1 MELNEVFM
9 TKKDDTSLYVEEQ
22 GFWAK
27 IGAWFTMIWGKVKNF
42 FYDANCAISAFFAK
56 IFGKRKQT
64 VQSGN
69 VGAAIFAHT
78 LVIYPILQFLV
89 FYVYVNFNSII
100 LSLQQYNLET
110 GQFTWLGI
118 DNFKQ
123 VIIDI
128 VNDSTMKYC
137 VSNSLT
143 AYAIGLIVG
152 FPLNLTFAYVIY
164 KKIPASGFFQIV
176 LFLPQILSS
185 IVISMM
191 FMTFVRNVV
200 PAVMNLIMKPEEIF
214 TQFGQYTF
222 PDLLH
227 HPSTKFPM
235 MIFYSL
241 WAGFGSQLIL
251 YSGAMSR
258 IPDSIIEYGEL
269 EGITLLKEFWYV
281 CIPMTWSTITIFLVT
296 GVAGIFSSQLA
307 LYNFYGKEADPIAR
321 TLGYHFFIMVL
332 GEEARYIDYPYA
344 SAAGILFTLVAAPVT
359 LVARNLL
366 EKYGPQ
372 VEF

>member
-1 MELNEVFM
+1 MAKLEENSM
-9 TKKDDTSLYVEEQ
+9 YVEKA
-22 GFWAK
+22 GFFSK
-27 IGAWFTMIWGKVKNF
+27 IKDFFVNIWMAIKNF
-42 FYDANCAISAFFAK
+42 FYDVSCSISQFFEK
-56 IFGKRKQT
+56 IFGKRTKT
-64 VQSGN
+64 VRSGN
-69 VGAAIFAHT
+69 TGAMIFAYA
-78 LVIYPILQFLV
+78 LIAYPFLQFLV

-100 LSLQQYNLET
+100 LSLQQYDLMT
-110 GQFTWLGI
+110 GKFTWLGL

-123 VIIDI
+123 VITDI
-128 VNDSTMKYC
+128 AHDNTMKYC

-143 AYAIGLIVG
+143 AYFVGLIIG

-191 FMTFVRNVV
+191 FMTFVRNVI
-200 PAVMNLIMKPEEIF
+200 PAVFNEIMTPEAIYEKY
-214 TQFGQYTF
+214 GQYSF
-222 PDLLH
+222 PDLLKY
-227 HPSTKFPM
+227 PESKFGM
-235 MIFYSL
+235 MVFYSL

-307 LYNFYGKEADPIAR
+307 LYNFYGKEADPDIR
-321 TLGYHFFIMVL
+321 TLGYHFFVMVL

-344 SAAGILFTLVAAPVT
+344 SAAGLLFTFVAAPIT
-359 LVARNLL
+359 LVARHLL

>member
-1 MELNEVFM
+1 MAKLEENSM
-9 TKKDDTSLYVEEQ
+9 YVEKN
-22 GFWAK
+22 GIGTK
-27 IGAWFTMIWGKVKNF
+27 IKSFFDKAVLAVKNF
-42 FYDANCAISAFFAK
+42 FYDVSYFISAFFTK
-56 IFGKRKQT
+56 LFGKREKT
-64 VQSGN
+64 MRSGN
-69 VGAAIFAHT
+69 VGAMIFAYT
-78 LVIYPILQFLV
+78 LVAYPFIQFLV
-89 FYVYVNFNSII
+89 FYVYVNLNSIL

-110 GQFTWLGI
+110 SEFTWLGF
-118 DNFKQ
+118 DNFKN
-123 VIIDI
+123 VIVDI
-128 VNDSTMKYC
+128 AHDANMKYC
-137 VSNSLT
+137 VENSLT
-143 AYAIGLIVG
+143 AYAIGLLLG

-164 KKIPASGFFQIV
+164 KRIPAHGFFQIV

-191 FMTFVRNVV
+191 FMTFVKNVI
-200 PAVMNLIMKPEEIF
+200 PSVMNQIMSPEELLK
-214 TQFGQYTF
+214 QFNMKTF

-227 HPSTKFPM
+227 HPKTKFPT

-296 GVAGIFSSQLA
+296 GVAGIFSNQLA
-307 LYNFYGKEADPIAR
+307 LYNFYGKEADIAAR

-359 LVARNLL
+359 LIARHFL